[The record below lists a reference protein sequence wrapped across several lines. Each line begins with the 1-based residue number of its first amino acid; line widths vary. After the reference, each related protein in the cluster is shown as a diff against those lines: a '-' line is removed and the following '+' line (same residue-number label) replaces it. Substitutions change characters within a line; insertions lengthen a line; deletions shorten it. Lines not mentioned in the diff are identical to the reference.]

1 MWSVG
6 RGHKSRTVQR
16 LRATRFLVRTNLAI
30 IGQTIVGRAGWRS
43 GRDGQ
48 SGSSMADVVRARLE
62 DPDHRRRRI
71 ARAKE
76 RRAFLVLGIVMA
88 SFVGCW
94 LPFFF
99 VYLVTSRV
107 TITTPGWRHGHSGVR
122 MITCHHHVIITTH
135 LVDVIAASGVHWR
148 SDDHYHGN
156 TTPGYIYLLTS

>member
-1 MWSVG
+1 MSCWLKYFNCFPGGGKKSHPG
-6 RGHKSRTVQR
+6 RR

-30 IGQTIVGRAGWRS
+30 IGQTIVGRGVGWRAS
-43 GRDGQ
+43 RGDQ
-48 SGSSMADVVRARLE
+48 PSSSSMADVVRARLE

-99 VYLVTSRV
+99 VYLVTDRGVLSPPHNCH
-107 TITTPGWRHGHSGVR
+107 TWMHSPF
-122 MITCHHHVIITTH
+122 
-135 LVDVIAASGVHWR
+135 DVIAIIW
-148 SDDHYHGN
+148 
-156 TTPGYIYLLTS
+156 

>member
-1 MWSVG
+1 M
-6 RGHKSRTVQR
+6 SRTVQR

-30 IGQTIVGRAGWRS
+30 IGQTIVGRGSVWRS

-99 VYLVTSRV
+99 VYLVTSRSSSQ
-107 TITTPGWRHGHSGVR
+107 HN
-122 MITCHHHVIITTH
+122 
-135 LVDVIAASGVHWR
+135 
-148 SDDHYHGN
+148 YH
-156 TTPGYIYLLTS
+156 TWLTS